1 TGNTIIHKL
10 TTDGR
15 TYLFRVELKSFEDK
29 FIYAEYSN
37 FSVGAESDNYT
48 TRNRICAGST
58 GIISG

>member
-1 TGNTIIHKL
+1 MHKL

-15 TYLFRVELKSFEDK
+15 TYLLRVELKSFEDK

-48 TRNRICAGST
+48 LHVTGYVPESTAGEF
-58 GIISG
+58 IIPD